1 MQQLVFPEVRRICP
15 VCTSDARHGKRHTSP
30 QTDDIH
36 VVIVQG
42 VHEQGPNTRHYSRR
56 LCGDLKRDSPGL
68 THDGCF
74 GRAACML
81 LGQTKW
87 DRGCCQASWRSLSRA
102 ERTGRLWGFWIP
114 LMLRQGARASKHL
127 SDFFAGVGSCGDGV
141 WSKSL
146 RISPGAV
153 LAWRLSEAGAGLG
166 SLGDN

>member
-1 MQQLVFPEVRRICP
+1 MNKAQNKGNIFGDFVETRR
-15 VCTSDARHGKRHTSP
+15 S
-30 QTDDIH
+30 
-36 VVIVQG
+36 
-42 VHEQGPNTRHYSRR
+42 
-56 LCGDLKRDSPGL
+56 SPGL
-68 THDGCF
+68 TQDGCF
-74 GRAACML
+74 GHAACML

-102 ERTGRLWGFWIP
+102 ERTGRLWGIRIP

-146 RISPGAV
+146 HISPGAV

-166 SLGDN
+166 NLGDNN